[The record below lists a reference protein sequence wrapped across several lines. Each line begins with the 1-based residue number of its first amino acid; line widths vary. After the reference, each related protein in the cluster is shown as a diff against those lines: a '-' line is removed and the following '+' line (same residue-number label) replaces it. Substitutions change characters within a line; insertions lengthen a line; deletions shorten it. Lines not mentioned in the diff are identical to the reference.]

1 MTLSNLK
8 SLIADMDGRGI
19 TVWLHVEAA
28 RVRVVMQSANYKLAK
43 ADLSWTDAE
52 EKLPGTISHLAE
64 ALAA

>member
-1 MTLSNLK
+1 MTLS
-8 SLIADMDGRGI
+8 SLRSIIADMDSRGI

-28 RVRVVMQSANYKLAK
+28 RVRVVMQNTNYKLAK

-64 ALAA
+64 ALSA